1 MAFLDFDTRDLAQIA
16 YQKLDKL
23 YIDST
28 ARKGLSVE
36 YATNDS
42 NNTDLPESA
51 QAPPALPF
59 DPVPVATEL
68 G

>member
-1 MAFLDFDTRDLAQIA
+1 LDFHTRDQAQLA

-42 NNTDLPESA
+42 IDDNADLPETA
-51 QAPPALPF
+51 QPPPALPF
-59 DPVPVATEL
+59 EPAPVAAEL